1 MRATRAGLLPPAVRY
16 AGGVSSPIARFESVS
31 LAFGDTRA
39 LSGLDLDVLPGEVLG
54 LLGPNG
60 AGKTTALRLL
70 CGLARPDEGR
80 VLVDG
85 RDVTE
90 SPLEARRALAFVP
103 DGAPLYANLSPR
115 RHLELVGALHGLD
128 AAEVRATGESLLG
141 SLDLAG
147 RADDPVGQFSR
158 GMRQKAALA
167 CALLPRPRLLV
178 LDEPLSGL
186 DAPTTAVF
194 KEVLR
199 EWAARGGA
207 VLYTSHLL
215 DVVERVC
222 DRMAIL
228 DRGRLV
234 GLGTLDQLRERAG
247 TEGTLEE
254 VFARV
259 ADADDPTARARELL
273 GELRP

>member
-1 MRATRAGLLPPAVRY
+1 MSAPDPSPLPP
-16 AGGVSSPIARFESVS
+16 GQPLARFVGAGKSFEGK
-31 LAFGDTRA
+31 AA
-39 LSGLDLDVLPGEVLG
+39 LSGLTLEIRPGEVLG

-70 CGLARPDEGR
+70 CGLLRPDEG
-80 VLVDG
+80 LVEVGGHDTT
-85 RDVTE
+85 RD
-90 SPLEARRALAFVP
+90 PLAARRSLSFVP

-115 RHLELVGALHGLD
+115 QHLALVGRLHGLD
-128 AAEVRATGESLLG
+128 EHRIETEGAHLLATLGLAER
-141 SLDLAG
+141 
-147 RADDPVGQFSR
+147 RNDPVGQFSR
-158 GMRQKAALA
+158 GMRQKLALA
-167 CALLPRPRLLV
+167 CALLPHPGLLV

-199 EWAARGGA
+199 AWAARGGA

-228 DRGRLV
+228 DQGVLV
-234 GLGTLDQLRERAG
+234 GLGTLSELRERAG

-259 ADADDPTARARELL
+259 AHAEDPVERAELL
-273 GELRP
+273 LADLTPGA